1 MNTQSHRVEAITQVG
16 LLVGVGSVAACAS
29 WSHVVSLASRHGQPG
44 WLAFADAA
52 VLETLAVSMG
62 LEVRRRRRRGE
73 PLAFAATVLVSAVA
87 LQLAAQV
94 AQAPKSF
101 WGWTMAALPAI
112 GFLVLAKSSITR
124 SDGVPNPI
132 TVGATQ
138 EPRPVLPLPATAIPA
153 SPPPVDG
160 LRVAARAVATDLA
173 RQDASLTRASL
184 SAGLRARGHRVG
196 TDRATALLAAVR
208 EELGHQP
215 NSTLAPAA
223 VAPVRS

>member
-1 MNTQSHRVEAITQVG
+1 MSTQRHRVEALAQVG
-16 LLVGVGSVAACAS
+16 LLLGVGSVAACAS

-73 PLAFAATVLVSAVA
+73 PLAFAVTVLVTAVA

-112 GFLVLAKSSITR
+112 GFLVLAKTSITR
-124 SDGVPNPI
+124 SDGVPNPV
-132 TVGATQ
+132 TVAATQ
-138 EPRPVLPLPATAIPA
+138 EPRPVLPLPATAMPA
-153 SPPPVDG
+153 SVPPDDG

-173 RQDASLTRASL
+173 RQDAALTRLSL

-208 EELGHQP
+208 EELGHQSD
-215 NSTLAPAA
+215 STPATA
-223 VAPVRS
+223 GVTAVRS